1 MFNDQGHKANSPKKD
16 GIRLSLSGGNSPTV
30 TLKKVHKSSINF
42 VHEMKK
48 HGIDKDLDSVRAM
61 R

>member
-1 MFNDQGHKANSPKKD
+1 MLNDHNTKAASPKKD
-16 GIRLSLSGGNSPTV
+16 GLRLSLSGGSSPTGA
-30 TLKKVHKSSINF
+30 LKKVHKSSINF

-48 HGIDKDLDSVRAM
+48 HGIAKDLDSVRAM